1 MDPYVV
7 FLPATVLLF
16 YIIKN
21 YNFSSDYI
29 TLRNFLSSL
38 YGGQLFRL
46 KWQMTTKRRQ
56 LITTKMAAVVS
67 GLVQSHIS
75 ESLNSANSDEK
86 NIVSS
91 FGHMNVRDDQN
102 DIIKLGFPLSDL
114 YKLALKFYKGKEG
127 LGIFIIG

>member
-1 MDPYVV
+1 MDPYAV
-7 FLPATVLLF
+7 FVPATVLLF

-29 TLRNFLSSL
+29 TLRNVLSSL

-67 GLVQSHIS
+67 GLSQSHIS

-91 FGHMNVRDDQN
+91 FGHKNVRDDQS